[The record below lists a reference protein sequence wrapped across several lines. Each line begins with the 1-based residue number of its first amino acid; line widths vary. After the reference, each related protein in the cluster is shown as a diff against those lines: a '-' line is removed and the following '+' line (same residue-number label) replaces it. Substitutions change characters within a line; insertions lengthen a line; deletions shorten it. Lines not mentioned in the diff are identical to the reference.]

1 MDALKDENIV
11 KLAAGTDFSLALTH
25 DRYRLYSFGLA
36 DKGQLGIGRV
46 TDKWIATP
54 RLVKF
59 DKHLTIAEIDAG
71 DQHGLAIS
79 DDNELYTWGF
89 NEVGATG
96 HPSEAAIDIY
106 RPKLVNLMDYMGA
119 DVHAHG
125 ISGGGQHTLIRV
137 KRYAGRDKVGDLSD
151 VP

>member
-1 MDALKDENIV
+1 MEALKDKNIAQ
-11 KLAAGTDFSLALTH
+11 LAAGVDFSLALTH

-96 HPSEAAIDIY
+96 HPSESEIDIS
-106 RPKLVNLMDYMGA
+106 RPTLVNMMDHIGKEKEFSA
-119 DVHAHG
+119 CHALG
-125 ISGGGQHTLIRV
+125 VSGGAHHSLICV
-137 KRYAGRDKVGDLSD
+137 KRYVWEVSK
-151 VP
+151 